1 MKSKIGI
8 IGFLIWAIGT
18 IVSVIYKYFFQIEL
32 DLLFEI
38 SFLIGL
44 SCFTIDWEYKK
55 ETPRL
60 WYIYLVSVISLIMI
74 FVLFYLYN

>member
-8 IGFLIWAIGT
+8 IGFLIWTIGT
-18 IVSVIYKYFFQIEL
+18 LISFIYKYFFQIEL
-32 DLLFEI
+32 DLLLEI

-55 ETPRL
+55 EKPRL
-60 WYIYLVSVISLIMI
+60 WYIYLVSVITLIMI
-74 FVLFYLYN
+74 FILFV

>member
-8 IGFLIWAIGT
+8 IGFLIWTIGT
-18 IVSVIYKYFFQIEL
+18 IISFIYKYFFQIEL
-32 DLLFEI
+32 DLLLEI

-55 ETPRL
+55 EKPRL
-60 WYIYLVSVISLIMI
+60 WYIYLVSVITLIMI
-74 FVLFYLYN
+74 FILFV